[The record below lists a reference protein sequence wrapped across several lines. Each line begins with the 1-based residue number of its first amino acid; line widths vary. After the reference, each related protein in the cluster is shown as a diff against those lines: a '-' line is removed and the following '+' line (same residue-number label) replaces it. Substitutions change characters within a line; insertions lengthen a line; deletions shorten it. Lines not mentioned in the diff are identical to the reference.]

1 MKHFSNEQWIDF
13 VNEAASTEARQNMER
28 HLKQGCKTCN
38 RNLSLW
44 LRVRNVAS
52 AEKSYQPSLEVV
64 QRAQSAFASSNLT
77 LNRRRPFRLAD
88 ILFDSFLQP
97 AFEGARSAATGTRH
111 MLYRADPYQIDI
123 QIEMG
128 EDGRTL
134 VITGQVLDS
143 RQPGSSNEGVL
154 VVVSNLRGQ
163 VVRATTNQAG
173 EFRSEILDSANLEL
187 VFPGLADKP
196 VIIVLRDPLGHA
208 STATNGP
215 PFRKSQTRRKG
226 RKNT

>member
-1 MKHFSNEQWIDF
+1 MKHFSTEQWIDF
-13 VNEAASTEARQNMER
+13 VSEVVSTESRQNMER
-28 HLKQGCKTCN
+28 HLKEGCKTCN

-52 AEKSYQPSLEVV
+52 AEKSYQPPLEVV
-64 QRAQSAFASSNLT
+64 QRAQSAFAASNLA
-77 LNRRRPFRLAD
+77 LKRRRAFRLAD

-128 EDGRTL
+128 GDGRTL
-134 VITGQVLDS
+134 AITGQVLDS
-143 RQPGSSNEGVL
+143 RHPGSSNEGVL

-163 VVRATTNQAG
+163 VIRATTNQVG
-173 EFRSEILDSANLEL
+173 EFRSEILDSGNLEL

-208 STATNGP
+208 SPATNGP
-215 PFRKSQTRRKG
+215 SARKSQTRRKG